1 MTVRPPQDVDILQPG
16 AGASIDLAAFTTTF
30 ADTLRSLR
38 TAGHR
43 TDMVNAATAFINSAA
58 FIDSPRKIDKP
69 YLDFMLALRALTDQT
84 FWTGAGTAFKSAFGN
99 AEASAVV
106 KTDAFIAFYSH
117 TADSIVA
124 ATIEPSVS
132 PKVRALLT
140 TTIRALWLIRR
151 LAGSAKLSRSVF
163 LSAPLVLPPGIF
175 PLPPVEAALGGLRKA
190 AALERKAKVE
200 ARSQRL
206 AQLSADLTA
215 HRHAVDELLT
225 AFEQAGTQTTG
236 NGRSV
241 GFALPD
247 EAAAKLTEST
257 KGVLTANGLVGT
269 GFDVAKTVALLENR
283 SATLAKSLYADA
295 SAVRQLVRIGNT
307 LVTRESLVDG
317 ALVNADPNDRTPGPC
332 PPAADVAI
340 PQDAATVPTG
350 HGEAKILGIADLN
363 LVEQQL
369 LRHELGE
376 IAHIENV
383 LKSETRSRT
392 FKTSDTTEQTV
403 TTETETTQVKEQDLS
418 SSERFELQ
426 SESQTVI
433 NENASRDGGLTIH
446 ASYGPSVDATS
457 NFNFSSSSSRQQSN
471 TASASYAREVATKA
485 VNRVQ
490 TRTLTRRTTTTI
502 NVVEETNQHSF
513 DNKAGSNDIVGVYR
527 FVDKV
532 YRTQVVNYGKRL
544 MLEFIVPE
552 PAAFLRHAMTKHYLF
567 WASKYGAQDVTAP
580 PPSIFLASGAK
591 KSPDSMKTIQ
601 DGGERNINSDLL
613 DVAIPDGYLA
623 QSAFVNIFG
632 ETQAGKHVL
641 TFQVQDQQGTY
652 IEPVDDHTVF
662 ALRLLPSP
670 TVTVSINSI
679 GFHNYEVVA
688 LVFCTLSAEK
698 YQEWQLK
705 TFNSVMTAYQDEKSR
720 FDQAVAEARLRA
732 RSNNVV
738 GGTNPAIN
746 RETEQ
751 TELKKGC
758 ISLLTGQ
765 RFDLFD
771 AVARNVAPLGFPEI
785 DFAEAKAEG
794 PYIQV
799 FEQSFEWNNMTYLF
813 YPYFWGKKDEW
824 PTVSQLTDDDPL
836 FTRFLRA
843 GAARVQVPVR
853 LGFEQSILTYL
864 GVGELWPGE
873 GTLVNSDGISPDP
886 LHLSIVDELKSQLG
900 DNNVDGPGTL
910 SVSKNSVNVTGNGT
924 AFSTDDEDRRIDIAG
939 KTYVI
944 RTVVDEQTIKLA
956 ANYTGD
962 NDSGVGYSM
971 GGKLIGEPWEVK
983 LPTNLVKIDNNVV
996 FS

>member
-1 MTVRPPQDVDILQPG
+1 MGGGSAHGHPPFSGAPPTESATAEPFRTMAPDRGSWANTRSRWSQSGTVVTLPTVRPTPTIAIRERTTMAAAPDLIVITEAPAPARRRSAIRARPHLTPREGMRFRPVSAPCQASLPRSLVPSWTGLRIRVRIPMAYREAPMSSEVFRFVTVRPPQDVDILQPG

-124 ATIEPSVS
+124 ATIQPSVS
-132 PKVRALLT
+132 PKVRALLAT
-140 TTIRALWLIRR
+140 TLRALWPIRR
-151 LAGSAKLSRSVF
+151 LARSAKLSRSVF

-363 LVEQQL
+363 LVEQHL

-471 TASASYAREVATKA
+471 TASASYAREAATKA

-490 TRTLTRRTTTTI
+490 TRTPTRRTTTTL

-532 YRTQVVNYGKRL
+532 YRAQVVNYGKRL

-552 PAAFLRHAMTKHYLF
+552 PAAFLRHAMTNRPLDGVPQVEPDPPGYCQANGTSFVPLQATDIDREPYTF
-567 WASKYGAQDVTAP
+567 WSSKYGAQDVTGP
-580 PPSIFLASGAK
+580 PPSI
-591 KSPDSMKTIQ
+591 
-601 DGGERNINSDLL
+601 
-613 DVAIPDGYLA
+613 
-623 QSAFVNIFG
+623 
-632 ETQAGKHVL
+632 
-641 TFQVQDQQGTY
+641 
-652 IEPVDDHTVF
+652 
-662 ALRLLPSP
+662 
-670 TVTVSINSI
+670 
-679 GFHNYEVVA
+679 
-688 LVFCTLSAEK
+688 
-698 YQEWQLK
+698 
-705 TFNSVMTAYQDEKSR
+705 
-720 FDQAVAEARLRA
+720 
-732 RSNNVV
+732 
-738 GGTNPAIN
+738 
-746 RETEQ
+746 
-751 TELKKGC
+751 
-758 ISLLTGQ
+758 
-765 RFDLFD
+765 
-771 AVARNVAPLGFPEI
+771 
-785 DFAEAKAEG
+785 
-794 PYIQV
+794 
-799 FEQSFEWNNMTYLF
+799 
-813 YPYFWGKKDEW
+813 
-824 PTVSQLTDDDPL
+824 
-836 FTRFLRA
+836 
-843 GAARVQVPVR
+843 
-853 LGFEQSILTYL
+853 
-864 GVGELWPGE
+864 
-873 GTLVNSDGISPDP
+873 
-886 LHLSIVDELKSQLG
+886 
-900 DNNVDGPGTL
+900 
-910 SVSKNSVNVTGNGT
+910 
-924 AFSTDDEDRRIDIAG
+924 
-939 KTYVI
+939 
-944 RTVVDEQTIKLA
+944 
-956 ANYTGD
+956 
-962 NDSGVGYSM
+962 
-971 GGKLIGEPWEVK
+971 
-983 LPTNLVKIDNNVV
+983 
-996 FS
+996 